1 MASTSKN
8 LSKKAVV
15 EKAASKVASRP
26 ASKAVAK
33 SGANTAVKTAVKTLP
48 NQDVPKRLIVGIS
61 GASGIIY
68 GVRILQVLQG
78 SGIET
83 HLVMSDSARMTL
95 STEMSLSFEEVCDL
109 ATQVHNAKNIGA
121 TISSGSFKTMGM
133 VVTPCS
139 IRSLS
144 EIAYGLTSTLLSR
157 AADVVLKERRRLVLM
172 VRETPLHA
180 GHLKAMTQA
189 CENGAILLPPMPAF
203 YARPK
208 TLDDMVNHTV
218 GRCLDLFDIE
228 TDMVNRWAGMG
239 NKG

>member
-1 MASTSKN
+1 MSAVMSSAKN
-8 LSKKAVV
+8 
-15 EKAASKVASRP
+15 
-26 ASKAVAK
+26 
-33 SGANTAVKTAVKTLP
+33 KTP
-48 NQDVPKRLIVGIS
+48 RRLIVGIS
-61 GASGIIY
+61 GASGIVY
-68 GVRILQVLQG
+68 GVRILQALQH
-78 SGIET
+78 SDIET

-95 STEMSLSFEEVCDL
+95 TAETDYTHKEVEAMAFE
-109 ATQVHNAKNIGA
+109 VHNAKNIGA

-133 VVTPCS
+133 VVAPCS

-144 EIAYGLTSTLLSR
+144 EIAYGMTTSLLSR

-189 CENGAILLPPMPAF
+189 CENGAILMPPVPAL
-203 YARPK
+203 YARPQ

-228 TDMVNRWAGMG
+228 TDLVARWAGMG
-239 NKG
+239 KAGDKT